1 MHFHF
6 SRGRDSI
13 DIVCRWT
20 LSLSLPGWWLF
31 FFYLSAVSIKM
42 EANVLEI
49 IVTFLLLLTPLHDVD
64 ASNSRKG
71 KWRSSHP

>member
-1 MHFHF
+1 M
-6 SRGRDSI
+6 GAIQLTLYADG
-13 DIVCRWT
+13 
-20 LSLSLPGWWLF
+20 LSLSAGLVVVF
-31 FFYLSAVSIKM
+31 FYYLSAVSIKM